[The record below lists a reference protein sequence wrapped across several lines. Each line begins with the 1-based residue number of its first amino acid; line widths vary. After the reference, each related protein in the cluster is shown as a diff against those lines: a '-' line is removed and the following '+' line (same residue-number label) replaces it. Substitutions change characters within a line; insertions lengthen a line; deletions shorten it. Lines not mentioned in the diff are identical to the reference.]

1 MKVTEPGD
9 PSPKLMGDA
18 ITMRRLVTRGGLRP
32 TPVLASRRPKEV
44 TVAFVQ
50 EQVQ

>member
-1 MKVTEPGD
+1 MTVTEPGD
-9 PSPKLMGDA
+9 PSPKLMDDA
-18 ITMRRLVTRGGLRP
+18 ITIRRLVTRCGPRP

-44 TVAFVQ
+44 TVALVQ